1 MAHGTGIAGYA
12 LLVLL
17 LLGAGGCERQVAGGR
32 TDGAELFA
40 VACARCH
47 GDKGKPMPHM
57 ASQLGVK
64 DLSAAAFHD
73 RVTDED
79 IRARIARGSENR
91 RMPAFEGA
99 LTAEQIDALVRHV
112 RGLRQASK

>member
-17 LLGAGGCERQVAGGR
+17 LLGVGGCERQVAGGR
-32 TDGAELFA
+32 TDGAELFD

-47 GDKGKPMPHM
+47 GDRGKPMPHM